1 MINRIEISEK
11 AFFSQVEDLLKRF
24 QWEFEHTFEQGVYAR
39 RTTKGFPDI
48 VACRP
53 PRLLFIELKSE
64 RGKVTEAQ
72 QEWLDALKATGKVE
86 VYLWKPSQFEEIV
99 EILR

>member
-1 MINRIEISEK
+1 MINRIPITEK

-24 QWEFEHTFEQGVYAR
+24 QWEFEHTFEQSVYAR

-64 RGKVTEAQ
+64 KGKVTEAQ

-99 EILR
+99 ELLR